1 MFLPMPM
8 KVAYKTDV
16 GKKRT
21 HNEDSILVDEP
32 LHIFLLADGMGGH
45 KAGEVASDLAVKESY
60 AWLKENIGKARNIG
74 DVSNLLVESLLK
86 AHRTVKARATTDIN
100 LAGMGTTFIQMLVVG
115 NNAHICHVGDS
126 RAYHL
131 GSEIKQITQDH
142 TSEMYFVKNGALE
155 EGYLPVQKMRVL
167 TQAVGGQATLIPEVK
182 QVKLNPKDIL
192 LLCSDGLTDM
202 LSDIEI
208 ESVIQKYRDN
218 LPVAADN
225 LILEAND
232 KGGIDN
238 ISVILVEYE
247 PQSSDKILCS

>member
-1 MFLPMPM
+1 MFLLM
-8 KVAYKTDV
+8 KVAYKTDI

-21 HNEDSILVDEP
+21 HNEDSILVDEL

-45 KAGEVASDLAVKESY
+45 QAGEVASDLAIKESY
-60 AWLKENIGKARNIG
+60 AWLKENIDKARSKE
-74 DVSNLLVESLLK
+74 DVSILLIESLLK
-86 AHRTVKARATTDIN
+86 AHHTVKARATTDIN

-115 NNAHICHVGDS
+115 DNAHICHVGDS

-142 TSEMYFVKNGALE
+142 TSEMYFVKNGATE

-182 QVKLNPKDIL
+182 QIKLNPRDVL

-202 LSDIEI
+202 LSDKEI
-208 ESVIQKYRDN
+208 ESIIQKYRDN
-218 LPVAADN
+218 FTVTADK
-225 LILEAND
+225 LIREAND

-238 ISVILVEYE
+238 ISVILMEYE
-247 PQSSDKILCS
+247 

>member
-1 MFLPMPM
+1 MFLPI
-8 KVAYKTDV
+8 KVAYKTDI

-21 HNEDSILVDEP
+21 HNEDSVLVDEL

-45 KAGEVASDLAVKESY
+45 QAGEVASDLAVKESY
-60 AWLKENIGKARNIG
+60 GWLRENIDKARSKEDI
-74 DVSNLLVESLLK
+74 SNLLIESLLK

-100 LAGMGTTFIQMLVVG
+100 LAGMGTTLIQMLLVG

-126 RAYHL
+126 RAYL
-131 GSEIKQITQDH
+131 IRNGIKQITQDH
-142 TSEMYFVKNGALE
+142 TSEMYFVK
-155 EGYLPVQKMRVL
+155 EGIAVEGVFPVQKMRVL

-182 QVKLNPKDIL
+182 QVKLKPKDIL

-202 LSDIEI
+202 LSDEEI

-218 LPVAADN
+218 LPVTADN
-225 LILEAND
+225 LMHEAND

>member
-1 MFLPMPM
+1 M

-32 LHIFLLADGMGGH
+32 MHIFLLADGMGGH
-45 KAGEVASDLAVKESY
+45 QAGEVASYLAVKESY
-60 AWLKENIGKARNIG
+60 AWLKENIDKARSNE

-86 AHRTVKARATTDIN
+86 AHHLVKAGSATDLN
-100 LAGMGTTFIQMLVVG
+100 LAGMGTTLIQMFVIE

-126 RAYHL
+126 RAYL
-131 GSEIKQITQDH
+131 IRNGIKQITQDH
-142 TSEMYFVKNGALE
+142 TSEMYFVK
-155 EGYLPVQKMRVL
+155 EGIAVEGVLPVQKMRVL
-167 TQAVGGQATLIPEVK
+167 TQAVGGQTTPVPEIK
-182 QVKLNPKDIL
+182 QIILNPKDIL

-202 LSDIEI
+202 LSDKEI

-218 LPVAADN
+218 LAVAADN
-225 LILEAND
+225 LIHEAND

-238 ISVILVEYE
+238 ISVILIEYE
-247 PQSSDKILCS
+247 

>member
-1 MFLPMPM
+1 M
-8 KVAYKTDV
+8 KVAYRTDV

-32 LHIFLLADGMGGH
+32 MHIFLLADGMGGH
-45 KAGEVASDLAVKESY
+45 QAGEVASDLAVKECY
-60 AWLKENIGKARNIG
+60 AWLKENIDKVRSKE

-86 AHRTVKARATTDIN
+86 AHHLVKAGSATDLN
-100 LAGMGTTFIQMLVVG
+100 LAGMGTTLIQMLVVG
-115 NNAHICHVGDS
+115 NSAHICHVGDS

-131 GSEIKQITQDH
+131 GNGIKQITQDH
-142 TSEMYFVKNGALE
+142 VSEMYFVKNGATE

-167 TQAVGGQATLIPEVK
+167 TQAVGGQATLIPEIK
-182 QVKLNPKDIL
+182 QVKLKPKDVL

-202 LSDIEI
+202 LSDEEI

-218 LPVAADN
+218 LLVTADN
-225 LILEAND
+225 LIHEAND

-238 ISVILVEYE
+238 ISVILIAYE
-247 PQSSDKILCS
+247 

>member
-1 MFLPMPM
+1 M
-8 KVAYKTDV
+8 KVAYKTDI

-21 HNEDSILVDEP
+21 HNEDSILVDEL

-45 KAGEVASDLAVKESY
+45 KAGDVASDLAVKESY
-60 AWLKENIGKARNIG
+60 AWLKENIGKARSKEDI
-74 DVSNLLVESLLK
+74 SNLLVESLLK
-86 AHRTVKARATTDIN
+86 AHRKVTARATTDIN

-142 TSEMYFVKNGALE
+142 TSEMYFVK
-155 EGYLPVQKMRVL
+155 EGIAVEGVLPVQKMRVL

-182 QVKLNPKDIL
+182 QIKLNPRDVL

-202 LSDIEI
+202 LSDEEI
-208 ESVIQKYRDN
+208 ESVIQKDRNN
-218 LPVAADN
+218 LLVTADK
-225 LILEAND
+225 LIHEAND

-247 PQSSDKILCS
+247 Q

>member
-1 MFLPMPM
+1 M
-8 KVAYKTDV
+8 KVAYKTDI

-21 HNEDSILVDEP
+21 HNEDSILVDEL

-45 KAGEVASDLAVKESY
+45 QAGEVASYLAVKESY
-60 AWLKENIGKARNIG
+60 AWLKENIDKVRSKEV
-74 DVSNLLVESLLK
+74 VSNLLIEALLK
-86 AHRTVKARATTDIN
+86 SHHTVRAGSATNIN

-142 TSEMYFVKNGALE
+142 TSEMYFVK
-155 EGYLPVQKMRVL
+155 EGIAVDGVLPVQKMRVL
-167 TQAVGGQATLIPEVK
+167 TQAVGGQATLMPEVK
-182 QVKLNPKDIL
+182 QVKLNPRDVL

-208 ESVIQKYRDN
+208 ELIIQKYRDN
-218 LPVAADN
+218 LTVTADN
-225 LILEAND
+225 LIHEAND

-238 ISVILVEYE
+238 ISVILIAYE
-247 PQSSDKILCS
+247 